1 MKAADIMTANVVTID
16 RWTSIAEAARVMQW
30 NHVRALIVNRDSEE
44 DAYGI
49 ITQTDIIIAIADMRN
64 SETTYVAEVMTKPC
78 IVVNPDLAVEHI
90 IKLFAKAK
98 IHFAP
103 VIKEKLLGIVSLS
116 DILTKSDLAEGEARS
131 WRKCDRITPS
141 EGKSTRPIVED
152 FTELYLDAS
161 AENEWESNDDYIY
174 ENWCSG

>member
-1 MKAADIMTANVVTID
+1 MKAADIMTTNVVTID
-16 RWTSIAEAARVMQW
+16 SWMSIAEAARVMQW
-30 NHVRALIVNRDSEE
+30 NHVRALIVNRDSEK

-49 ITQTDIIIAIADMRN
+49 ITQTDIAKAIANMQNPDMTN
-64 SETTYVAEVMTKPC
+64 VGEVMTKPC

-103 VIKEKLLGIVSLS
+103 VIQNKLLGIVSIT
-116 DILTKSDLAEGEARS
+116 DIITKSEGLTSKEEKSNLPKIENFTQLYSDA
-131 WRKCDRITPS
+131 PQES
-141 EGKSTRPIVED
+141 EE
-152 FTELYLDAS
+152 EL
-161 AENEWESNDDYIY
+161 NEDYIY

>member
-16 RWTSIAEAARVMQW
+16 RWMSIAEAASVMQW
-30 NHVRALIVNRDSEE
+30 NNVRALIVNRDSEE

-49 ITQTDIIIAIADMRN
+49 ITQTDIARAIADARN
-64 SETTYVAEVMTKPC
+64 SETTHVAEVMTKPC

-103 VIKEKLLGIVSLS
+103 VIQNKLLGIISVT
-116 DILTKSDLAEGEARS
+116 DILTKTNDLSA
-131 WRKCDRITPS
+131 I
-141 EGKSTRPIVED
+141 EGKSTLPKIEN
-152 FTELYLDAS
+152 FTELYLDTLQ
-161 AENEWESNDDYIY
+161 EIEGESDEDSIY